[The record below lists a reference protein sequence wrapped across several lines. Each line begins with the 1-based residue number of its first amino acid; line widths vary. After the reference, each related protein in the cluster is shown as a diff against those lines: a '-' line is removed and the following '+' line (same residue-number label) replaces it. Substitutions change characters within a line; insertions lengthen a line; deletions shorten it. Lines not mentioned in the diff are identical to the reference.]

1 MKLKLKDKELP
12 PAQLRL
18 TLPGN
23 LKASLDEYLVY
34 LRDTSHREA
43 ELKEVALEMLR
54 QFVETDRDFKA
65 WRKERAGT
73 EVLGAEI
80 GVVAE
85 RQNGAVGAK
94 VS

>member
-43 ELKEVALEMLR
+43 ALKEVALEMLR
-54 QFVETDRDFKA
+54 QFVETDRDFRT
-65 WRKERAGT
+65 WRRQRGGKEVAG
-73 EVLGAEI
+73 AQS
-80 GVVAE
+80 GVVGE
-85 RQNGAVGAK
+85 RQNGAVGVK
-94 VS
+94 IS

>member
-18 TLPGN
+18 TLPGT

-34 LRDTSHREA
+34 LRDTSQREA
-43 ELKEVALEMLR
+43 ELKEVALEMMR

-65 WRKERAGT
+65 WRRERAGV
-73 EVLGAEI
+73 EVRGKQGRRVE
-80 GVVAE
+80 E
-85 RQNGAVGAK
+85 RQNGAAGAK

>member
-1 MKLKLKDKELP
+1 MKLRLKDKELP

-65 WRKERAGT
+65 WRKER
-73 EVLGAEI
+73 LGAELS
-80 GVVAE
+80 GVQGRMVEE

-94 VS
+94 IS

>member
-1 MKLKLKDKELP
+1 MKLRLKEKELP

-43 ELKEVALEMLR
+43 ELKEVTLEMLR
-54 QFVETDRDFKA
+54 QFMETDRAFKA
-65 WRKERAGT
+65 WRKERGAG
-73 EVLGAEI
+73 ELS
-80 GVVAE
+80 GVQGRMVEE

>member
-34 LRDTSHREA
+34 LRDTSHCEA

-54 QFVETDRDFKA
+54 QFVEADREFKA
-65 WRKERAGT
+65 WRMKRP
-73 EVLGAEI
+73 GAEVS
-80 GVVAE
+80 GVQGRMVEE
-85 RQNGAVGAK
+85 RQNGAAGAK
-94 VS
+94 IS

>member
-23 LKASLDEYLVY
+23 LKASLDEYLLY

-43 ELKEVALEMLR
+43 ELKEVAPEMVR

-65 WRKERAGT
+65 WRKERAG
-73 EVLGAEI
+73 VDGRS
-80 GVVAE
+80 VVGE
-85 RQNGAVGAK
+85 RQKGAVGAK
-94 VS
+94 IS

>member
-34 LRDTSHREA
+34 LRDTGHREPA
-43 ELKEVALEMLR
+43 LKEVALEMLR

-65 WRKERAGT
+65 WRKQRAGAGLSAMQSRRV
-73 EVLGAEI
+73 E
-80 GVVAE
+80 E
-85 RQNGAVGAK
+85 RENGAVGAK

>member
-1 MKLKLKDKELP
+1 MKLKLKDKEPP

-54 QFVETDRDFKA
+54 QFVETDRDFRV
-65 WRKERAGT
+65 WRKQRAGT
-73 EVLGAEI
+73 EVA
-80 GVVAE
+80 GVESSVVGE
-85 RQNGAVGAK
+85 RQNGAAGAK

>member
-23 LKASLDEYLVY
+23 LKASLDEYLLF
-34 LRDTSHREA
+34 LRDSSHREA

-54 QFVETDRDFKA
+54 QFVETDRDFRT
-65 WRKERAGT
+65 WRKGRAEA
-73 EVLGAEI
+73 EVCGVRS

-94 VS
+94 IS

>member
-1 MKLKLKDKELP
+1 MKLKLKEKELP

-43 ELKEVALEMLR
+43 ELKEVTLEMLR
-54 QFVETDRDFKA
+54 QFMETDRGFKA
-65 WRKERAGT
+65 WRKDRGGRELCGT
-73 EVLGAEI
+73 QGRTVE
-80 GVVAE
+80 E

-94 VS
+94 AS

>member
-23 LKASLDEYLVY
+23 LKASLDEYLLY
-34 LRDTSHREA
+34 LRDTSRREA
-43 ELKEVALEMLR
+43 ELKEVVLEMLR

-65 WRKERAGT
+65 WRKERGGG
-73 EVLGAEI
+73 ELS
-80 GVVAE
+80 GVQGRRVEE
-85 RQNGAVGAK
+85 RQNGAVGAE

>member
-1 MKLKLKDKELP
+1 MKLRLKDRELP

-34 LRDTSHREA
+34 LRDSSHREA
-43 ELKEVALEMLR
+43 EMKEVTLEMLR

-65 WRKERAGT
+65 WRKERAAG
-73 EVLGAEI
+73 ELS
-80 GVVAE
+80 GVQSRKVDE
-85 RQNGAVGAK
+85 RQNGVVGAK

>member
-23 LKASLDEYLVY
+23 LKGSLDEYLLF

-43 ELKEVALEMLR
+43 DMKEVALEMLR
-54 QFVETDRDFKA
+54 QFVETDRDFRR
-65 WRKERAGT
+65 WRKGRAGAA
-73 EVLGAEI
+73 LC
-80 GVVAE
+80 GVQGRMVEE
-85 RQNGAVGAK
+85 RQNGVVGAK